1 MFIFVGAFVLLA
13 EGFLVVVK
21 IPRMETRL
29 TNKTTE
35 KWPFIRILQQSTIG
49 FEFWGVLLNK

>member
-21 IPRMETRL
+21 RRP
-29 TNKTTE
+29 
-35 KWPFIRILQQSTIG
+35 LQYPAWKRG
-49 FEFWGVLLNK
+49 